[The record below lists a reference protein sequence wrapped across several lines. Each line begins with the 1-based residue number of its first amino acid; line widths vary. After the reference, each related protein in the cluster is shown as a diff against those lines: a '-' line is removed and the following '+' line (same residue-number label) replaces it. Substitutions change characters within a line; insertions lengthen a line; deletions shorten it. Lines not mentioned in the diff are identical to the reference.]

1 MIWWLLWGE
10 NINDKAS
17 EAGGDGARSRAVWEQ
32 LAANTSCVALLGF
45 AVWPLLGLFS
55 PLFLEEQLCS
65 EVRGARNRRA
75 VLPGQ
80 RLGATLAD

>member
-1 MIWWLLWGE
+1 MLIMIWWLLWGE

-17 EAGGDGARSRAVWEQ
+17 AEPRCMGAARCQYELRGPAWVF
-32 LAANTSCVALLGF
+32 AA
-45 AVWPLLGLFS
+45 WPLLGLFS
-55 PLFLEEQLCS
+55 PLFLEEQLRS

-75 VLPGQ
+75 APPGQ